1 MMWQA
6 IDRVGLV
13 HGSVHLMVFA
23 AFLSRRRAL
32 TCSFRARHAL
42 PHELISCGEASPEAF
57 HFCLSEALGL
67 FGEPLAF
74 QLPRCLSNRSS
85 AVQGKDDRKRSDQS
99 FHVNFP
105 SSVLRTAKSFAP
117 AHARRDRLLLA
128 LPMGNYNTAS
138 TRRTPCSLIRWSSR
152 SALSIVSGIDGLAFG
167 ALIGDTA
174 FDSNDIVAD
183 LNERGAKAVI
193 AQHPRRTTPLDIDRE
208 MYKWRHLIENFFC
221 KLKEFKRIALR
232 AAARRQN
239 RSELRRADLH
249 RRRPHQLTMNPNRP

>member
-1 MMWQA
+1 
-6 IDRVGLV
+6 
-13 HGSVHLMVFA
+13 MVFA

-85 AVQGKDDRKRSDQS
+85 AVQGKDDRERSDQS

-138 TRRTPCSLIRWSSR
+138 TRRTPCSLI
-152 SALSIVSGIDGLAFG
+152 ALVKSQRFEHR
-167 ALIGDTA
+167 IG
-174 FDSNDIVAD
+174 FKFSPPSH
-183 LNERGAKAVI
+183 
-193 AQHPRRTTPLDIDRE
+193 AQ
-208 MYKWRHLIENFFC
+208 
-221 KLKEFKRIALR
+221 
-232 AAARRQN
+232 AAACWHPSGHTPKRRETRTSVRCCQ
-239 RSELRRADLH
+239 RLSPEKASCDVPSTWGGAWRESRDG
-249 RRRPHQLTMNPNRP
+249 

>member
-1 MMWQA
+1 
-6 IDRVGLV
+6 
-13 HGSVHLMVFA
+13 MVFA

-42 PHELISCGEASPEAF
+42 PHEPFSCDGRSLKAVHDGTPLKAF

-85 AVQGKDDRKRSDQS
+85 AVQGKDDRERSDQS

-138 TRRTPCSLIRWSSR
+138 TRRTPCSLIALVKSQRFEHRIGFRVLPAVTRAGCRMLASIR
-152 SALSIVSGIDGLAFG
+152 SHS
-167 ALIGDTA
+167 
-174 FDSNDIVAD
+174 
-183 LNERGAKAVI
+183 
-193 AQHPRRTTPLDIDRE
+193 
-208 MYKWRHLIENFFC
+208 
-221 KLKEFKRIALR
+221 
-232 AAARRQN
+232 
-239 RSELRRADLH
+239 
-249 RRRPHQLTMNPNRP
+249 